1 MFVIVFGQLTLVLFF
16 PLANTYGSI
25 SSFVV
30 ALVLRLLCG
39 DKAMKLPPVI
49 SFGKIYGE
57 PGSCPEEDDPL
68 HACQGDVPYR
78 TIVAAIGILVH
89 LIVSSAT
96 HQLFTRE
103 VMPLKND
110 ILGCYKYDKH
120 GQVVQARSRLMRH
133 QQEEYQM
140 ETRDLKIPR
149 PKMEPGAF
157 NNAGYN

>member
-78 TIVAAIGILVH
+78 TIVAAIGI
-89 LIVSSAT
+89 VSLNFRCLLT
-96 HQLFTRE
+96 
-103 VMPLKND
+103 
-110 ILGCYKYDKH
+110 I
-120 GQVVQARSRLMRH
+120 
-133 QQEEYQM
+133 
-140 ETRDLKIPR
+140 
-149 PKMEPGAF
+149 
-157 NNAGYN
+157 